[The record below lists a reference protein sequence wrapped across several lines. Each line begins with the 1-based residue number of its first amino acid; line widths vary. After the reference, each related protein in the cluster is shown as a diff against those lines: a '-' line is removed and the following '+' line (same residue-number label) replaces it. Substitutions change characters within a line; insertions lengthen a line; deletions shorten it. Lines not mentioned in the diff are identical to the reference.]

1 MKGERKMNNKKNTQI
16 TNVLG
21 REILDSRGNPTV
33 EVEINLACGIT
44 ARAGVP
50 SGASTGAR
58 EALEL
63 RDGDGKRFGGKGVL
77 KAVENVNGVIGDT
90 LKGFDARQQAV
101 IDKALIDLDGTPNK
115 AKLGANAILGV
126 SLAVARG
133 AAMASDLPLYR
144 YLGGPDAVRLP
155 VPMLNIMNG
164 GTHARWQGSDF
175 QEYMIAPYGAGSFKE
190 SLRWASEIYQ
200 ALRSVLMEAG
210 HHVGVGDEGGFAPN
224 VSSNEEPLEL
234 IVKGIEKTGL
244 KPGKDVGMSMDP
256 AASEFFED
264 GRYNLRTEKRTCSSE
279 EMVGYYKKLVNTYP
293 ICSLEDGLAE
303 DDWEG
308 WQTLNRRIGDLIELI
323 GDDLFVTNVE
333 YIARGIRENCA
344 NAALIK
350 LNQIGS
356 LTETIEAVKMC
367 QRVGWG
373 ACVSHRSGETVDSF
387 IADMTVALD
396 TGHLKTG
403 APARGE
409 RVEKYNQLLRIEEDL
424 GNTAQYAGKEAFVR
438 PVRF

>member
-1 MKGERKMNNKKNTQI
+1 MGNGKNTQI
-16 TNVLG
+16 TNVFG

-33 EVEINLACGIT
+33 EVEVSLACGIT

-63 RDGDGKRFGGKGVL
+63 RDGDEKRFGGKGVL
-77 KAVENVNGVIGDT
+77 KAVGNVNGVINDT

-115 AKLGANAILGV
+115 DKLGANAILGV

-133 AAMASDLPLYR
+133 AAIASDLPLYR
-144 YLGGPDAVRLP
+144 YLGGTGAVRLP

-164 GTHARWQGSDF
+164 GAHARWQGSDF
-175 QEYMIAPYGAGSFKE
+175 QEFMIAPYGAENFRE
-190 SLRWASEIYQ
+190 AMRWASEIYQ
-200 ALRSVLMEAG
+200 TLRAVLMEAG

-224 VSSNEEPLEL
+224 VSSNEEPLEF
-234 IVKGIEKTGL
+234 IVKGIEKAGL
-244 KPGKDVGMSMDP
+244 KPGTEVGIAMDP
-256 AASEFFED
+256 ASSEFFED

-279 EMVGYYKKLVNTYP
+279 EMVDYYEKLVNAYP
-293 ICSLEDGLAE
+293 ICLLEDGLAE
-303 DDWEG
+303 DDWGG
-308 WQTLNRRIGDLIELI
+308 WQILNSHLGDVIELV

-333 YIARGIRENCA
+333 YIARGIREKSA

-424 GNTAQYAGKEAFVR
+424 GNAAQYAGKEAFVR

>member
-1 MKGERKMNNKKNTQI
+1 MSNGKNTQI
-16 TNVLG
+16 TNVFG

-33 EVEINLACGIT
+33 EVEVSLACGIT

-63 RDGDGKRFGGKGVL
+63 RDGDKKRFGGKGVL
-77 KAVENVNGVIGDT
+77 KAVGNVNGVINDT

-115 AKLGANAILGV
+115 DKLGANAILGV

-144 YLGGPDAVRLP
+144 YLGGTGAVRLP

-164 GTHARWQGSDF
+164 GAHARWQGSDF
-175 QEYMIAPYGAGSFKE
+175 QEFMVAPYGAESFRE
-190 SLRWASEIYQ
+190 AMRWASEIYQ
-200 ALRSVLMEAG
+200 TLRAVLMEAG

-224 VSSNEEPLEL
+224 VSSNEEPLEF
-234 IVKGIEKTGL
+234 IVKGIEKAGL
-244 KPGKDVGMSMDP
+244 KPGAEVGIAMDP
-256 AASEFFED
+256 ASSEFFED

-279 EMVGYYKKLVNTYP
+279 EMVDYYEKLVNAYP
-293 ICSLEDGLAE
+293 VCLLEDGLAE
-303 DDWEG
+303 DDWGG
-308 WQTLNRRIGDLIELI
+308 WQILNSRLGDVIELV

-344 NAALIK
+344 NSALIK

-424 GNTAQYAGKEAFVR
+424 GSAAQYAGKEAFVR

>member
-1 MKGERKMNNKKNTQI
+1 MSNGKNTQI
-16 TNVLG
+16 TNVFG

-33 EVEINLACGIT
+33 EVEVSLACGIT

-63 RDGDGKRFGGKGVL
+63 RDGDKKRFGGKGVL
-77 KAVENVNGVIGDT
+77 KAVGNVNGVINDT

-115 AKLGANAILGV
+115 DKLGANAILGV

-144 YLGGPDAVRLP
+144 YLGGTGAVRLP

-164 GTHARWQGSDF
+164 GAHARWQGSDF
-175 QEYMIAPYGAGSFKE
+175 QEFMIAPYGAESFRE
-190 SLRWASEIYQ
+190 AMRWASEIYQ
-200 ALRSVLMEAG
+200 TLRAVLMEAG

-224 VSSNEEPLEL
+224 VSSNEEPLEF
-234 IVKGIEKTGL
+234 IVKGIEKAGL
-244 KPGKDVGMSMDP
+244 KPGVEVGIAMDP
-256 AASEFFED
+256 ASSEFFED

-279 EMVGYYKKLVNTYP
+279 EMVDYYEKLVNAYP
-293 ICSLEDGLAE
+293 ICLLEDGLAE
-303 DDWEG
+303 DDWDG
-308 WQTLNRRIGDLIELI
+308 WQILNNRLGDVIELV

-356 LTETIEAVKMC
+356 LTETIEAVRMC

-373 ACVSHRSGETVDSF
+373 AFVSHRSGETVDSF